1 MSTARLRGDGETDY
15 FMSQITSITVTF
27 EQGGVVMWPIL
38 FFSVY
43 AMALVVERWL
53 SYRAAERE
61 ILRSL
66 SAALELSTYTE
77 KEHERFNDGGIT
89 GRIAHAV
96 FSNRRVFY
104 PDLVDKVRHA
114 FADESAGLEKHLG
127 AISVIATLLP
137 MLGLLGTVVGM
148 IIAFNAIALHGT
160 GDPKI
165 LANGI
170 SQALITTEAG
180 LVASIPIIYL
190 HQILSARV
198 ERLVRKLDEYATH
211 LTHICA
217 ERRGE

>member
-1 MSTARLRGDGETDY
+1 
-15 FMSQITSITVTF
+15 MSQITSIAVTF
-27 EQGGVVMWPIL
+27 EQGGIVMWPIL

-53 SYRAAERE
+53 SYRAAEKE
-61 ILRSL
+61 ILRNL
-66 SAALELSTYTE
+66 SAALELFEYTE
-77 KEHERFNDGGIT
+77 KEHGQFNSGGIT
-89 GRIAHAV
+89 GRIANAV
-96 FSNRRVFY
+96 FSNRRAFY

-198 ERLVRKLDEYATH
+198 ELLVRKLDEYATH

>member
-1 MSTARLRGDGETDY
+1 MMGY
-15 FMSQITSITVTF
+15 FAGQIASVTVTF
-27 EQGGVVMWPIL
+27 EQGGIVMWPIL

-53 SYRAAERE
+53 SYRAAEME
-61 ILRSL
+61 ILRNL
-66 SAALELSTYTE
+66 SSALELSTYTDKDQE
-77 KEHERFNDGGIT
+77 QFGGGGIT
-89 GRIAHAV
+89 GRIASAV
-96 FSNRRVFY
+96 FTNRHIRY
-104 PDLVDKVRHA
+104 SDLVDKVRHA

-190 HQILSARV
+190 HQILAARV
-198 ERLVRKLDEYATH
+198 ERLIRKLDEYATH

-217 ERRGE
+217 GRRGE